1 MRFFDELAPEVYPI
15 VWIRTPNQH
24 ESADSVVISRLFP
37 ADQYRGFFYELARR
51 NGPTALQGLRH
62 KVRGTPVMTGILA
75 WVLSLVLF
83 PPEEREMSEQLA
95 SGFPGNYYGPEATE
109 ARREGKMPP
118 IVMTPHMARWDRWG
132 RQVLRDGDIVFR
144 RGDARLLHGY
154 FPMSRFLANCSNSP
168 FSHTGVVAIE
178 EDGPVVYDTTRTGAA
193 RQPFCVWI
201 LDNVGWIGVKRL
213 RPQFRDAIP
222 KVMSYCHRVFQE
234 QVPFDY
240 ELSLDDRA
248 LYCIEMTQKAF
259 MAAGIELSKPI
270 RVGDME
276 RAPEFPAC
284 MFGLRFASQ
293 YTLEKPLTFDTQ
305 VYFPGNERHGIWSA
319 KQLMTVVPPTFA
331 PGYPDLTSE
340 NEVLPISLVPQEPE
354 KPRAN
359 KVSRTI
365 PSQASTR
372 SHRRGT

>member
-1 MRFFDELAPEVYPI
+1 
-15 VWIRTPNQH
+15 
-24 ESADSVVISRLFP
+24 
-37 ADQYRGFFYELARR
+37 
-51 NGPTALQGLRH
+51 
-62 KVRGTPVMTGILA
+62 MTGILA
-75 WVLSLVLF
+75 WFLSLVLF

-95 SGFPGNYYGPEATE
+95 AGYAGNYYGPEATE
-109 ARREGKMPP
+109 ARHEGRMPP

-168 FSHTGVVAIE
+168 FSHTGTVAIE
-178 EDGPVVYDTTRTGAA
+178 EDGPVVYDTTRTGVA

-213 RPQFRDAIP
+213 RPEFRDRIP
-222 KVMSYCHRVFQE
+222 KVLAYCHRVYQE

-240 ELSLDDRA
+240 ELGLDDKA
-248 LYCIEMTQKAF
+248 LYCVEMTQKSF
-259 MAAGIELSKPI
+259 MAAGLELSKPI

-284 MFGLRFASQ
+284 MFGLRFFSKFA
-293 YTLEKPLTFDTQ
+293 LEQPLTFDSE

-331 PGYPDLTSE
+331 PGYPDMSSAAET
-340 NEVLPISLVPQEPE
+340 LPTALIPKESG
-354 KPRAN
+354 KPRPK
-359 KVSRTI
+359 KVSSDA
-365 PSQASTR
+365 PSPAPDG
-372 SHRRGT
+372 RRQGT

>member
-1 MRFFDELAPEVYPI
+1 M
-15 VWIRTPNQH
+15 IR
-24 ESADSVVISRLFP
+24 
-37 ADQYRGFFYELARR
+37 
-51 NGPTALQGLRH
+51 
-62 KVRGTPVMTGILA
+62 ILA
-75 WVLSLVLF
+75 WALALYINA
-83 PPEEREMSEQLA
+83 PEEREMSERLVPPGWQ
-95 SGFPGNYYGPEATE
+95 GNYYGPEATE
-109 ARREGKMPP
+109 ARHEGRIPP

-178 EDGPVVYDTTRTGAA
+178 RDGPVVYDTTRTGVA
-193 RQPFCVWI
+193 RQPFCVWA

-213 RPQFRDAIP
+213 RPEHRSAIP
-222 KVMSYCHRVFQE
+222 RVLAYCRKVFQD

-248 LYCIEMTQKAF
+248 LYCVEMTQKAF
-259 MAAGIELSKPI
+259 QAAGIELCKPI

-276 RAPEFPAC
+276 RAPEFPLC

-293 YTLEKPLTFDTQ
+293 YMLERPLTFDTL

-319 KQLMTVVPPTFA
+319 KQLMTVIPPTFA
-331 PGYPDLTSE
+331 PGYPDSSDMDPT
-340 NEVLPISLVPQEPE
+340 VQVPSDPAQARP
-354 KPRAN
+354 K
-359 KVSRTI
+359 KVSAAAPPAAATG
-365 PSQASTR
+365 TGL
-372 SHRRGT
+372 RRGT